1 MYTFYQTVSYKLLAS
16 FWQKGCCL
24 NTGLVRNI
32 AGTFLQSVHHTQI
45 NPIFSGIL
53 VLCSTEKYGYVFPQ
67 SKYHPFLLR
76 SQGLQHPIPAPTG
89 SVTAK
94 GSQPPQCCNPITEW
108 QIRGR
113 YVCLLPW
120 HLSSHTLAGVFWC
133 YWQNLQPQFCLKA
146 PSDLSHE
153 VTWFSSTHLCISSSS
168 SWPFHCSLLRTTICI
183 TFISHTQLE
192 MTGKWCCHPMGNT
205 DMLFS
210 FISQMPIHTK
220 LASVFVI
227 QLI

>member
-1 MYTFYQTVSYKLLAS
+1 MYTFYQTVSYKLLAP

-89 SVTAK
+89 SSRQKVPSHRSAVTPLLSDKAEVAMCACFHGTSVAIPWLGFSDVTDK
-94 GSQPPQCCNPITEW
+94 ICSHSFVS
-108 QIRGR
+108 R
-113 YVCLLPW
+113 LLPTFPMKLRDFPALTSAFPQALLGPFIVLFFVPPFAS
-120 HLSSHTLAGVFWC
+120 LSS
-133 YWQNLQPQFCLKA
+133 P
-146 PSDLSHE
+146 
-153 VTWFSSTHLCISSSS
+153 THS
-168 SWPFHCSLLRTTICI
+168 
-183 TFISHTQLE
+183 
-192 MTGKWCCHPMGNT
+192 
-205 DMLFS
+205 
-210 FISQMPIHTK
+210 
-220 LASVFVI
+220 
-227 QLI
+227 